1 MNHRIAKRLEAMIS
15 AFDAHN
21 IFDLK
26 RIGNDAI
33 SDAVLENSK
42 PMAQVSVISYSLYKM
57 LSKRHFVESPRW
69 KKVSDGI
76 VHSLQNALESVLRGQ
91 EWRLT
96 ASLED
101 AISKIDEIDLEL
113 SNYARGIHE
122 KAKVKQAST
131 AYAMGMSLNQAAE
144 LTSADRNDLQRY
156 IGVTRIHDEQPITHG
171 IAERLNS
178 FKEVLSK

>member
-101 AISKIDEIDLEL
+101 AISKIDEI
-113 SNYARGIHE
+113 
-122 KAKVKQAST
+122 
-131 AYAMGMSLNQAAE
+131 
-144 LTSADRNDLQRY
+144 
-156 IGVTRIHDEQPITHG
+156 
-171 IAERLNS
+171 
-178 FKEVLSK
+178 